1 MKIAIV
7 VPGGV
12 DRSGTRR
19 VIPALL
25 WLIERLAV
33 EDEVHVFALQQE
45 KLPARWP
52 LLGAQVH
59 NAGARPRR
67 LRALGQML
75 GEHRRGRFDVV
86 HAFWAGGPGVAAALF
101 SRLTGVPMLLTL
113 PGGDLCAMPD
123 IGYGARL
130 TRRGRFWVD
139 LAVRQATRVI
149 VPSEWMRSQAAALG
163 VNATCIRYGVA
174 LDQWPTRMPIRRV
187 PGTPLRIVQVANLNR
202 VKDQETL
209 LGAMRILAT
218 RGVAFEVDVIGLDTL
233 GGAVQRR
240 CHDLGLT
247 DHVRFHGFVEHDAV
261 RPFIE
266 RADLMVVSSRH
277 EGVPIAALE
286 AAVAGVPTVGT
297 AVGQITD
304 WAPDAAIAVP
314 IGDAEALADAIE
326 RLAGD
331 EDESMMATPSSPR
344 CVSFIARLR
353 GNSPRLGSSNA
364 ASPEATQ
371 LRTCQEPIRYR
382 NV

>member
-12 DRSGTRR
+12 DRSGTHR

-33 EDEVHVFALQQE
+33 ADEVHVFALQQE

-67 LRALGQML
+67 LRTLGQML
-75 GEHRRGRFDVV
+75 GEHRRGRFDIV
-86 HAFWAGGPGVAAALF
+86 HAFWAGGPGVAAGLF
-101 SRLTGVPMLLTL
+101 SRLTGVPVLLTL
-113 PGGDLCAMPD
+113 PGGDLSAMPD

-163 VNATCIRYGVA
+163 IDATCIRYGVA
-174 LDQWPTRMPIRRV
+174 LDQWPVRAPARRI
-187 PGTPLRIVQVANLNR
+187 PGAPLRIVQVANLNR

-209 LGAMRILAT
+209 LAALQMLAT
-218 RGVAFEVDVIGLDTL
+218 RGIAFELDLIGLDTL
-233 GGAVQRR
+233 DGAVQQR
-240 CHDLGLT
+240 CNDLGLANR
-247 DHVRFHGFVEHDAV
+247 VRFHGFVEHDAV

-297 AVGQITD
+297 AVGQIAD

-314 IGDAEALADAIE
+314 IGDAAALASAIA
-326 RLAGD
+326 RLADD
-331 EDESMMATPSSPR
+331 EDE
-344 CVSFIARLR
+344 RLR
-353 GNSPRLGSSNA
+353 LAANA
-364 ASPEATQ
+364 QAFAVEHDGDAFVAEMRIP
-371 LRTCQEPIRYR
+371 YR
-382 NV
+382 AFARD

>member
-12 DRSGTRR
+12 DRSGTHR

-67 LRALGQML
+67 LRTLGQML

-101 SRLTGVPMLLTL
+101 SRLTGVPALLTL
-113 PGGDLCAMPD
+113 PGGDLSAMPD

-149 VPSEWMRSQAAALG
+149 VPSEWMRDQAAALG
-163 VNATCIRYGVA
+163 IDATCIRYGVA
-174 LDQWPTRMPIRRV
+174 LDHWPVRAPTPRGPAA
-187 PGTPLRIVQVANLNR
+187 PLRLVQVANLNR

-209 LGAMRILAT
+209 LGALHVLAT
-218 RGVAFEVDVIGLDTL
+218 RGVAFELDLIGLDTL

-240 CHDLGLT
+240 CRDLGLT
-247 DHVRFHGFVEHDAV
+247 DRVRFHGFVEHAAV

-297 AVGQITD
+297 AVGQIAD

-331 EDESMMATPSSPR
+331 EDE
-344 CVSFIARLR
+344 RLR
-353 GNSPRLGSSNA
+353 LAANA
-364 ASPEATQ
+364 QAFAIEHDADAFVAEMRSLYSAFARE
-371 LRTCQEPIRYR
+371 
-382 NV
+382 

>member
-12 DRSGTRR
+12 DRSGTHR

-25 WLIERLAV
+25 WLIERLAA

-45 KLPARWP
+45 RLPARWP

-67 LRALGQML
+67 LRTLGQML
-75 GEHRRGRFDVV
+75 GEHRRGRFDIV

-101 SRLTGVPMLLTL
+101 SRLTGVPVLLTL
-113 PGGDLCAMPD
+113 PGGDLSAMPD

-130 TRRGRFWVD
+130 TRRGCFWVD

-149 VPSEWMRSQAAALG
+149 VPSERMRDQAAALG
-163 VNATCIRYGVA
+163 IDATCIRYGVA
-174 LDQWPTRMPIRRV
+174 LDHWPVRPPPPRD
-187 PGTPLRIVQVANLNR
+187 PAAPLRLVQVANLNR

-209 LGAMRILAT
+209 LGALHVLAT
-218 RGVAFEVDVIGLDTL
+218 RGVAFELDLIGLDTL

-240 CHDLGLT
+240 CRELGLA
-247 DHVRFHGFVEHDAV
+247 DRVRFHGFVKHGAL
-261 RPFIE
+261 RPLIE

-297 AVGQITD
+297 AVGQIAD
-304 WAPDAAIAVP
+304 WAPGAAIAVP
-314 IGDAEALADAIE
+314 IGDAEALAEAIE

-331 EDESMMATPSSPR
+331 EDE
-344 CVSFIARLR
+344 RLR
-353 GNSPRLGSSNA
+353 LAVNA
-364 ASPEATQ
+364 QAFAVAHDGDAFAAEMRILYGA
-371 LRTCQEPIRYR
+371 LARY
-382 NV
+382 

>member
-12 DRSGTRR
+12 DRSGTHR

-45 KLPARWP
+45 ELPSRWP

-59 NAGARPRR
+59 NAGRRPRR

-75 GEHRRGRFDVV
+75 GEHRRGRFDIV

-101 SRLTGVPMLLTL
+101 SRLTGVPVLLTL
-113 PGGDLCAMPD
+113 PGGDLSALPD

-139 LAVRQATRVI
+139 LALRHATRVI
-149 VPSEWMRSQAAALG
+149 VPSEWMRDQAAAL
-163 VNATCIRYGVA
+163 NIDATCIRYGVA
-174 LDQWPTRMPIRRV
+174 LDRWPARAPVRRA
-187 PGTPLRIVQVANLNR
+187 PGAPPRLVQVANLNR

-209 LGAMRILAT
+209 LAALQMLAT
-218 RGVAFEVDVIGLDTL
+218 RDIAFDLDLIGLDTL
-233 GGAVQRR
+233 DGVVLRR
-240 CHDLGLT
+240 CRELELADR
-247 DHVRFHGFVEHDAV
+247 VRFHGFVEHDAV

-277 EGVPIAALE
+277 EGVPIAVLE

-297 AVGQITD
+297 AVGQIAD
-304 WAPDAAIAVP
+304 WGPDAAIAVP
-314 IGDAEALADAIE
+314 IGDAAALADAIA

-331 EDESMMATPSSPR
+331 EDE
-344 CVSFIARLR
+344 RLR
-353 GNSPRLGSSNA
+353 VAANA
-364 ASPEATQ
+364 QAFAVKHDADAFVAEMRILYGAFA
-371 LRTCQEPIRYR
+371 RD
-382 NV
+382 

>member
-12 DRSGTRR
+12 DRSGTQR

-25 WLIERLAV
+25 WLIDRLAAG
-33 EDEVHVFALQQE
+33 DEVHVFALQQE
-45 KLPARWP
+45 KLPGRWP

-59 NAGARPRR
+59 NAGTRPRR

-75 GEHRRGRFDVV
+75 AEHRRGGFDVV

-101 SRLTGVPMLLTL
+101 SRLTGVQVLLTL
-113 PGGDLCAMPD
+113 PGGDLSALAD

-139 LAVRQATRVI
+139 LALNAATRVI
-149 VPSEWMRSQAAALG
+149 VPSDWMRDQAAALG
-163 VNATCIRYGVA
+163 VDATCIRYGVA
-174 LDQWPTRMPIRRV
+174 LNQWPLRAPTPRDPAA
-187 PGTPLRIVQVANLNR
+187 PLRLVQVANLNR
-202 VKDQETL
+202 VKDQDTL
-209 LGAMRILAT
+209 LGALHMLAT
-218 RGVAFEVDVIGLDTL
+218 RGVAFELDLIGLDTL

-240 CHDLGLT
+240 CRELGLA
-247 DHVRFHGFVEHDAV
+247 DHVRFHGFVEHDTV

-277 EGVPIAALE
+277 EGVPIAVLE

-297 AVGQITD
+297 AVGQIAD

-314 IGDAEALADAIE
+314 IGDAAALAGAIE

-331 EDESMMATPSSPR
+331 EPE
-344 CVSFIARLR
+344 RLR
-353 GNSPRLGSSNA
+353 LGTNA
-364 ASPEATQ
+364 QAFSVEHDADAFVAEMRI
-371 LRTCQEPIRYR
+371 LYR
-382 NV
+382 AFAGD

>member
-12 DRSGTRR
+12 DRSGTHR

-25 WLIERLAV
+25 WLIERLAA

-67 LRALGQML
+67 LRTLGQML
-75 GEHRRGRFDVV
+75 GEHRRGRFDIV

-101 SRLTGVPMLLTL
+101 SRLTGVPVLLTL
-113 PGGDLCAMPD
+113 PGGDLSAMPD

-149 VPSEWMRSQAAALG
+149 VPSEWMRDQAAALG
-163 VNATCIRYGVA
+163 IDATCIRYGVA
-174 LDQWPTRMPIRRV
+174 IDHWPVRAPTPRDPAA
-187 PGTPLRIVQVANLNR
+187 PLRLVQVANLNR

-209 LGAMRILAT
+209 LGALHVLAT
-218 RGVAFEVDVIGLDTL
+218 RGVAFELELIGLDTL
-233 GGAVQRR
+233 GGAMQRR
-240 CHDLGLT
+240 CRELGLA
-247 DHVRFHGFVEHDAV
+247 DRVRFHGFVEHGAL
-261 RPFIE
+261 RPLIE
-266 RADLMVVSSRH
+266 RADLMVMSSRH

-297 AVGQITD
+297 AVGQIAD

-314 IGDAEALADAIE
+314 IGGPEALANAIE

-331 EDESMMATPSSPR
+331 EDE
-344 CVSFIARLR
+344 RLR
-353 GNSPRLGSSNA
+353 LAANA
-364 ASPEATQ
+364 QALASAHDADAFVAEMRI
-371 LRTCQEPIRYR
+371 LYR
-382 NV
+382 AFARE

>member
-12 DRSGTRR
+12 DRSGTHR

-25 WLIERLAV
+25 WLIERLA
-33 EDEVHVFALQQE
+33 ETDEVHVFALQQE
-45 KLPARWP
+45 QRPARWP

-59 NAGARPRR
+59 NAGTRPRR

-101 SRLTGVPMLLTL
+101 SWLTDVPVLLTL
-113 PGGDLCAMPD
+113 PGGDLSAMAD

-139 LAVRQATRVI
+139 LALRHATRVI
-149 VPSEWMRSQAAALG
+149 VPSEWMRDQAAALG

-174 LDQWPTRMPIRRV
+174 LDQCPVRAPIRRV
-187 PGTPLRIVQVANLNR
+187 PGAPFRIVQVANLNR

-209 LGAMRILAT
+209 LGALRMLAT
-218 RGVAFEVDVIGLDTL
+218 RGVAFQVDVIGLDTL
-233 GGAVQRR
+233 GGTIQRR
-240 CHDLGLT
+240 CHNLGLA
-247 DHVRFHGFVEHDAV
+247 DRVRFHGFVEHDAV

-277 EGVPIAALE
+277 EGVPIASLE

-297 AVGQITD
+297 AVGQIAD

-314 IGDAEALADAIE
+314 ISDPAALADAIT

-331 EDESMMATPSSPR
+331 EEE
-344 CVSFIARLR
+344 RLR
-353 GNSPRLGSSNA
+353 LAANA
-364 ASPEATQ
+364 QAFAVEHDADAFVGEMRI
-371 LRTCQEPIRYR
+371 LYR
-382 NV
+382 AFARE

>member
-12 DRSGTRR
+12 DRSGTHR

-25 WLIERLAV
+25 WLIERLAR

-45 KLPARWP
+45 KRPARWP

-67 LRALGQML
+67 LRTLGQML

-101 SRLTGVPMLLTL
+101 SRLTGVPVLLTL
-113 PGGDLCAMPD
+113 PGGDLSALPD

-163 VNATCIRYGVA
+163 IDAICIRYGVA
-174 LDQWPTRMPIRRV
+174 LDQWPARAPMRRA
-187 PGTPLRIVQVANLNR
+187 PGAPLRIVQVANLNR

-209 LGAMRILAT
+209 LAALQMLAA
-218 RGVAFEVDVIGLDTL
+218 RDIAFELDVIGLDTL
-233 GGAVQRR
+233 GGTVQRR
-240 CHDLGLT
+240 CHDLGLA
-247 DHVRFHGFVEHDAV
+247 DRVRFHGFVEHDAV
-261 RPFIE
+261 RPLIY

-297 AVGQITD
+297 SVGQIAD

-314 IGDAEALADAIE
+314 IGDPVALADAIE
-326 RLAGD
+326 WLAIDEHERLRLATNAQAFAVEQD
-331 EDESMMATPSSPR
+331 ADAFVAEMRMLYNA
-344 CVSFIARLR
+344 FARD
-353 GNSPRLGSSNA
+353 
-364 ASPEATQ
+364 
-371 LRTCQEPIRYR
+371 
-382 NV
+382 

>member
-7 VPGGV
+7 LPGGV

-25 WLIERLAV
+25 WLIERLAA

-45 KLPARWP
+45 KLPARWL

-67 LRALGQML
+67 LRTLGQML
-75 GEHRRGRFDVV
+75 GEHRRGGVDVV

-101 SRLTGVPMLLTL
+101 SRLTGVPVLLTL
-113 PGGDLCAMPD
+113 PGGDLSALPD

-149 VPSEWMRSQAAALG
+149 VPSEWMRDQAAALG
-163 VNATCIRYGVA
+163 IDATCIRYGVA
-174 LDQWPTRMPIRRV
+174 LDQWPVRARAPRD
-187 PGTPLRIVQVANLNR
+187 PAAPLRLVQVANLNR
-202 VKDQETL
+202 VKDQDTL
-209 LGAMRILAT
+209 LGALHVLAT
-218 RGVAFEVDVIGLDTL
+218 RGMAFELDLIGLDTL
-233 GGAVQRR
+233 DGAVQRR
-240 CHDLGLT
+240 CRELGLA
-247 DHVRFHGFVEHDAV
+247 DRVRFHGFVEHDAL
-261 RPFIE
+261 RPLIE

-277 EGVPIAALE
+277 EGVPIAVLE

-297 AVGQITD
+297 AVGQIAD

-314 IGDAEALADAIE
+314 IRDAVALADAIA

-331 EDESMMATPSSPR
+331 EDE
-344 CVSFIARLR
+344 RLR
-353 GNSPRLGSSNA
+353 LAANA
-364 ASPEATQ
+364 QAFAVKHDGDAFAAEMRILYGAFA
-371 LRTCQEPIRYR
+371 RD
-382 NV
+382 